1 MKKPYRKIASLVIWS
16 TINILLAMIVALI
29 PLFLCL
35 FVGQNI
41 DWLGIILFFAVWILL
56 CIMNYYLF
64 KKLIANEN
72 SKRLKYLILET
83 NIGSIDDLLCFAKS
97 EKIDDTTY
105 LYVYN
110 ERMFNTISV
119 FIMSDEA
126 GAETI
131 KSKRKK
137 AQQYIR
143 SHYAVAR
150 EKNGRKRHHEL
161 NVQLY
166 AYVNEQFSDFN
177 FNENAGQLLTI
188 GFVECLWNVSDR
200 KVIVPQYTGKEME
213 ISALINYDKTI
224 NKLIKLFTVQNIVER
239 STIK

>member
-1 MKKPYRKIASLVIWS
+1 M
-16 TINILLAMIVALI
+16 
-29 PLFLCL
+29 
-35 FVGQNI
+35 
-41 DWLGIILFFAVWILL
+41 

-64 KKLIANEN
+64 KKLISNEN

-83 NIGSIDDLLCFAKS
+83 NIGSIDGLLSFAKA

-110 ERMFNTISV
+110 ERMFNTVTV
-119 FIMSDEA
+119 FIMSDET

-143 SHYAVAR
+143 NHYAVAR
-150 EKNGRKRHHEL
+150 EKNGKKRHHEL

-177 FNENAGQLLTI
+177 FNENAEQLLTI
-188 GFVECLWNVSDR
+188 GFVECLWIVNDR

-213 ISALINYDKTI
+213 ISALVNYDKTI
-224 NKLIKLFTVQNIVER
+224 NKLIKLFNVEKIVEK
-239 STIK
+239 STIE